1 MNSQGL
7 IVISYIA
14 PALSLQE
21 GQYIDTRRDP
31 GIGKRIEQSIQKYN
45 HLK

>member
-31 GIGKRIEQSIQKYN
+31 GIGKRIEQSIQKHN